1 MFKNFLNFTFALLG
15 IGADIVTVTSGT
27 AGNSGNVAADL
38 QTYFAAK
45 LLEVAELNTILDQFG
60 EKVPIPANSSKTVHF
75 VREEKFSVSASPTQ
89 LQEGLPPDAAGLTMN
104 QFEAVAEQYG
114 FLVRISDL
122 AELTAKHPVVQRTM
136 HLLSLQAAE
145 IYDQLIFNV
154 LNASTQTYYPNSRA
168 GISSLLPTDLPSYN
182 DLTAI
187 EAALQTLG
195 ARGIDQG
202 GDYACIMAP
211 NAYNAL
217 LRDPDWK
224 ASHQLVNPDKIWRGE
239 VDSLAGFRIVRSNAP
254 GFLPYTGN
262 SVSGTATTVYSSF
275 MVGRFA
281 YQISDLQNL
290 RVYVVAPGGQTDP
303 LQQSRKLGWKFAF
316 KAIITNNNWL
326 YRYCTAGL
334 DSAAHA

>member
-1 MFKNFLNFTFALLG
+1 MFKNFLNFAFAALG
-15 IGADIVTVTSGT
+15 LGADVVTVSTGT
-27 AGNSGNVAADL
+27 AGNAGNVAADL

-60 EKVPIPANSSKTVHF
+60 EKVPVPSNSSKTIQF
-75 VREEKFSVSASPTQ
+75 VREEKFTTSTTPTQ
-89 LQEGLPPDAAGLTMN
+89 LTEGLPPDAVGLTLN
-104 QFEAVAEQYG
+104 QFDAVMEQYG
-114 FLVRISDL
+114 FLTRISDL

-136 HLLSLQAAE
+136 HLLALQASE
-145 IYDQLIFNV
+145 TYDQLIFNV
-154 LNASTQTYYPNSRA
+154 LNASTQTFFPNGRTA
-168 GISSLLPTDLPSYN
+168 ISQVLPTDLPSYN

-187 EAALQTLG
+187 EAVLQTNG
-195 ARGIDQG
+195 ARGMDG

-224 ASHQLVNPDKIWRGE
+224 ASHQLNSPDKIWRGE
-239 VDSLAGFRIVRSNAP
+239 VDSLAGIRVVRSNAP
-254 GFLPYTGN
+254 GFLPYTAN
-262 SVSGTATTVYSSF
+262 TVSGSSLAVYSSF
-275 MVGRFA
+275 VIGRYA

-316 KAIITNNNWL
+316 KSIITNNTWL
-326 YRYCTAGL
+326 TLYLTSGL
-334 DSAAHA
+334 NSTAHA

>member
-1 MFKNFLNFTFALLG
+1 MFKNFLNFAFAALG
-15 IGADIVTVTSGT
+15 LGADVVTVTTGT
-27 AGNSGNVAADL
+27 AGNAGNVAADL

-60 EKVPIPANSSKTVHF
+60 EKVPVPSNSSKTIQF
-75 VREEKFSVSASPTQ
+75 VREEKFTTSTTPTQ
-89 LQEGLPPDAAGLTMN
+89 LTEGLPPDAVGLTLN
-104 QFEAVAEQYG
+104 QFDAVMEQYG
-114 FLVRISDL
+114 FLTRISDL

-136 HLLSLQAAE
+136 HLLALQASE
-145 IYDQLIFNV
+145 TYDQLVFNV
-154 LNASTQTYYPNSRA
+154 LNASTQTFFPNGRTA
-168 GISSLLPTDLPSYN
+168 ISQVLPTDLPSYN

-187 EAALQTLG
+187 EAVLQTNG
-195 ARGIDQG
+195 ARGMDG

-224 ASHQLVNPDKIWRGE
+224 ASHQLNSPDKIWRGE
-239 VDSLAGFRIVRSNAP
+239 VDSLAGIRVVRSNAP
-254 GFLPYTGN
+254 GFLPYTAN
-262 SVSGTATTVYSSF
+262 TVSGSSLAVYSSF
-275 MVGRFA
+275 VIGRYA

-316 KAIITNNNWL
+316 KSIITNNTWL
-326 YRYCTAGL
+326 TLYLTSGL
-334 DSAAHA
+334 NSTAHA